1 MPAQHRPSMT
11 GTEGSTKTVSQ
22 QGRIF
27 YGWWIVVA
35 GTVIFMIS
43 SGIGFYCHGVFLD
56 PMVMEHGWSKGSISL
71 AVTLFFFTTGGMGV
85 VIGQKVDKYG
95 PKPVLITGSVI
106 TGCALA
112 LLGQITELWQL
123 YAVYFLMAVGWS
135 CTAMIPVNTVI
146 TNWFIRK
153 RGRAMSIAMTGLS
166 VGGIIFVPLATYM
179 IFRWGLGTALPV
191 LGVFFWA
198 VIIPVTLFV
207 LKQRPSDIGQYP
219 DGDDYNASEN
229 GSGHPAGY
237 AAQIRVWTRLEAMK
251 TLAFWAVVIAFFLA
265 MTGQVAYLM
274 HQMSFLTRNIGLA
287 GATSAVSITAGASIF
302 GRLLLGSVID
312 RLEKRYAIMVLF
324 SIQGAAILALA
335 FSQHVAVLYLGTF
348 AFGLTMGSILMMQS
362 LIIGEC
368 FGLVSFATVSG
379 AAGIFISTGAA
390 IGPAIA
396 GFIYDNTLSYKIS
409 FMIFAVASF
418 LAIFVIAFAKVPETV
433 ETGP

>member
-1 MPAQHRPSMT
+1 MT
-11 GTEGSTKTVSQ
+11 ETGSTAKIVSQ
-22 QGRIF
+22 QGGIF

-35 GTVIFMIS
+35 GTVIFMVS

-56 PMVMEHGWSKGSISL
+56 PLSREHGWSKGSISL
-71 AVTLFFFTTGGMGV
+71 AVTLFFFTSGVMGV

-95 PKPVLITGSVI
+95 PKPVLITGSVL

-112 LLGQITELWQL
+112 LLGRITELWQL

-153 RGRAMSIAMTGLS
+153 RGSAMSIAMTGLS

-179 IFRWGLGTALPV
+179 IFRWGLGTALPI
-191 LGVFFWA
+191 LGVFFWV

-219 DGDDYNASEN
+219 DGDDYSVSNDGSE
-229 GSGHPAGY
+229 HPVGY
-237 AAQIRVWTRLEAMK
+237 AAQIREWTRLEAMK
-251 TLAFWAVVIAFFLA
+251 TLAFWSIVISFLLA

-274 HQMSFLTRNIGLA
+274 HQMSFLTKSIGLT

-302 GRLLLGSVID
+302 GRLLLGSFID

-324 SIQGAAILALA
+324 SIQGAAILALS
-335 FSQHVAVLYLGTF
+335 FSQHVIVLYLGTF

-362 LIIGEC
+362 LIMGEC

-390 IGPAIA
+390 LGPAIA

-409 FMIFAVASF
+409 FMVFAAASF
-418 LAIFVIAFAKVPETV
+418 LAVFMIVYAKVPEAV
-433 ETGP
+433 EDGS